1 MHYNFK
7 NSQPSATRGCRCACP
22 QGENRCVFCRSHRK
36 HDMAIRFVAIIM
48 TVFGAVATAAE
59 PPVSPAQGPIRLT
72 TQQQPPY
79 NMESADGQQKGIA
92 LEVVRCALEKMQRP
106 FTITFYPWLRAQNRV
121 RDQLADG
128 FFPAVRNSDRDL
140 YAELSVPFAPQQ
152 WRWYFKADQPLN
164 PHGAAFKRDAIVGAY
179 HGSAMLNWLKDEGY
193 TVLASPHTHDQ
204 LLRMLLN
211 NRVQAVLA
219 SDLAMN
225 TATQVLALVDA
236 RHVVSVLERDNPMG
250 VYFGKHFLAQ
260 EGGQFMPKFNAA
272 IAACLAASG
281 GH

>member
-1 MHYNFK
+1 
-7 NSQPSATRGCRCACP
+7 
-22 QGENRCVFCRSHRK
+22 
-36 HDMAIRFVAIIM
+36 
-48 TVFGAVATAAE
+48 
-59 PPVSPAQGPIRLT
+59 
-72 TQQQPPY
+72 
-79 NMESADGQQKGIA
+79 
-92 LEVVRCALEKMQRP
+92 
-106 FTITFYPWLRAQNRV
+106 
-121 RDQLADG
+121 
-128 FFPAVRNSDRDL
+128 
-140 YAELSVPFAPQQ
+140 
-152 WRWYFKADQPLN
+152 
-164 PHGAAFKRDAIVGAY
+164 
-179 HGSAMLNWLKDEGY
+179 MLNWLKDEGY